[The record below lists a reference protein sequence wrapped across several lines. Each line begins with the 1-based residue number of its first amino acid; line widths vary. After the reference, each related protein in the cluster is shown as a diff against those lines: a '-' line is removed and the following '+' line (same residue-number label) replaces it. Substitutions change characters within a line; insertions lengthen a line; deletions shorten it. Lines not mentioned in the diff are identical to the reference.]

1 MGFGNP
7 VQPVA
12 FQAAFDLLPSFSPL
26 CISWSPAWACWTMR
40 GAAIWSTLW
49 PILFPPGT
57 WPRACVRVLN
67 SSLHS
72 AVVLCVCSLPRGVW
86 CVCSLPRGVWHFY
99 SCLSP
104 MVTMVLPGGRMAR
117 SPLGVAISTSMISI
131 WFPRTLSHWWWRGS
145 TVLRSSPVLD
155 NCTSHKRGNLPLATT
170 EDSTTSECTIAIR
183 RLTPTIVSKEALR
196 LLKRHST

>member
-1 MGFGNP
+1 MIDSPFILQVLGFAIVGVMGFGNP

-57 WPRACVRVLN
+57 WPRACVCVLN
-67 SSLHS
+67 SSSHS

-86 CVCSLPRGVWHFY
+86 CVCSLPGGVWHFY
-99 SCLSP
+99 SCLHFYSCYK
-104 MVTMVLPGGRMAR
+104 G
-117 SPLGVAISTSMISI
+117 PLGVAISTSMISS
-131 WFPRTLSHWWWRGS
+131 WFPRTLVMQGFH
-145 TVLRSSPVLD
+145 
-155 NCTSHKRGNLPLATT
+155 CTS
-170 EDSTTSECTIAIR
+170 SIAC
-183 RLTPTIVSKEALR
+183 SW
-196 LLKRHST
+196 